1 MEDTGRHLDFVLKHY
16 RKGAL
21 DTRRAIRRFNAAT
34 SSRAGR
40 RNPAQSPSGPDAGR
54 RKVRT
59 LWLSVISSAA
69 AVAAGVIVYMNT
81 GSRAW
86 TENATAGAVQVCIL
100 PDSTSVTL
108 APGSSVC
115 YRKGRAFL
123 RHRKVKLEGMA
134 FFRVTKDAAH
144 PFVVSSENAY
154 VKVLGT
160 EFQVEE
166 IPGTGNTTC
175 TEVSV
180 RSGKVFFSRTPESKG
195 LVLVRDMSASLGPGE
210 TIPVLTN
217 HAPNPEAWATG
228 VFDYEDTPLDVVLD
242 ELSGY
247 YGVTLT
253 LEKGKP
259 DRHLTGS
266 FDAGDLDETIFLI
279 EDALDVEISKG
290 QE

>member
-34 SSRAGR
+34 SFR
-40 RNPAQSPSGPDAGR
+40 AGR

-86 TENATAGAVQVCIL
+86 TENVTAGAVQVCIL

-115 YRKGRAFL
+115 YRNGRAFL

-217 HAPNPEAWATG
+217 HAPMHLTPRPGLQEFLTMK
-228 VFDYEDTPLDVVLD
+228 TPLLMWC
-242 ELSGY
+242 
-247 YGVTLT
+247 LT
-253 LEKGKP
+253 NCP
-259 DRHLTGS
+259 DITVWHSPWRKENRTGILPEVS
-266 FDAGDLDETIFLI
+266 MRG
-279 EDALDVEISKG
+279 ISTRRYS
-290 QE
+290 

>member
-1 MEDTGRHLDFVLKHY
+1 MEDTGKHLEFVLKHY

-34 SSRAGR
+34 SSRAG
-40 RNPAQSPSGPDAGR
+40 Q

-279 EDALDVEISKG
+279 EDALDVEISMG

>member
-40 RNPAQSPSGPDAGR
+40 RNPAQSPSGQDADR
-54 RKVRT
+54 RKRRT

-69 AVAAGVIVYMNT
+69 AVAAGVIVYLNT

-134 FFRVTKDAAH
+134 SFRVTKDTAH

-166 IPGTGNTTC
+166 IPGSGNTTC

-217 HAPNPEAWATG
+217 HA
-228 VFDYEDTPLDVVLD
+228 DTPLDVVLD